1 MSDENTL
8 DEEIIDISV
17 FFKMFSDPTRLKIL
31 YLLEQEQELGV
42 GTIAERLNMGQSAI
56 SQQLKVLRGSRLVRF
71 RKDGRNIMY
80 RLSDEHIHSI
90 LKLGKEHYEELLG

>member
-31 YLLEQEQELGV
+31 YLLEKEQELGV